1 MKTTVK
7 YLKIKALLHQSCLTI
22 EEVVIH
28 SFHLV
33 LAVGS
38 VLGYSPWTESRV
50 FGVATRLNV
59 VINDLMFYSIVEI

>member
-1 MKTTVK
+1 MKTTVR
-7 YLKIKALLHQSCLTI
+7 YLKIKAFHYQSYLII
-22 EEVVIH
+22 EEVNIY

-50 FGVATRLNV
+50 FGVATRLNA